1 VLLSVYSYQEE
12 VTPDELIKILA
23 SVDRTVAALEK
34 RSGQNYTAVK
44 GGGATAKRKKS
55 AAAASAGKWFGLDG
69 ALWTACPVRDMVG
82 VGSLRGTALL
92 RGA

>member
-23 SVDRTVAALEK
+23 SVDRTVSALEK

-44 GGGATAKRKKS
+44 GAYAAKGKTS
-55 AAAASAGKWFGLDG
+55 AAAASAGK
-69 ALWTACPVRDMVG
+69 
-82 VGSLRGTALL
+82 
-92 RGA
+92 

>member
-1 VLLSVYSYQEE
+1 

-44 GGGATAKRKKS
+44 GGGAAGAKGKKT
-55 AAAASAGKWFGLDG
+55 AAAASAGK
-69 ALWTACPVRDMVG
+69 LWSGWRSVDCLSCA
-82 VGSLRGTALL
+82 
-92 RGA
+92 

>member
-44 GGGATAKRKKS
+44 GASTKGKKDT
-55 AAAASAGKWFGLDG
+55 AAASAGK
-69 ALWTACPVRDMVG
+69 
-82 VGSLRGTALL
+82 
-92 RGA
+92 

>member
-1 VLLSVYSYQEE
+1 VPKRQYVRSALPATIVHQLVLLSVYSYQEE

-44 GGGATAKRKKS
+44 GATTAKGKKTTT
-55 AAAASAGKWFGLDG
+55 AASAGK
-69 ALWTACPVRDMVG
+69 
-82 VGSLRGTALL
+82 
-92 RGA
+92 